1 MKEWF
6 IRNIYRPLCRWYSGY
21 DVRVDAD
28 ESDIGCGGLGVMH
41 ETRKEF
47 HWTAKLVRSIAVFYF
62 KYWQWLWGIAAALI
76 LKFL

>member
-21 DVRVDAD
+21 YVRIDPD
-28 ESDIGCGGLGVMH
+28 EPETIGGMGVMY

-47 HWTAKLVRSIAVFYF
+47 HWAAKSARSIVAFYF
-62 KYWQWLWGIAAALI
+62 KYWKWLWGIAAALI